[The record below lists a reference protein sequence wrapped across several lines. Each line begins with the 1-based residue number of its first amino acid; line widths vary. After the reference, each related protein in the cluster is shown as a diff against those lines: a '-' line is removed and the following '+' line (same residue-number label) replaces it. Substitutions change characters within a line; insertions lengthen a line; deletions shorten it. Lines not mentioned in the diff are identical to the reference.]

1 MSDAPSPD
9 ELKLEPGDVCLV
21 RVRATWN
28 GSTWALKDGTFL
40 KTTNVTNVIDVEYLR
55 PGAED

>member
-1 MSDAPSPD
+1 MLDAPSPD
-9 ELKLEPGDVCLV
+9 ELELDPGDVCLV
-21 RVRATWN
+21 TVRATWN

-40 KTTNVTNVIDVEYLR
+40 KTTNVIDVEYLR